1 MCVIK
6 VVIVDNGQSIIF
18 FVLLHKK
25 ERKNLVLIIQNLEE
39 HQNYMIGSKVTTI
52 LTVFLSMINKNF
64 FGSGSILLWIMGQS
78 AGKGLLLLALV
89 TGGS

>member
-6 VVIVDNGQSIIF
+6 VEIVNNGESISF

-25 ERKNLVLIIQNLEE
+25 ERKNLVLRIQNPEE

-52 LTVFLSMINKNF
+52 LTVFLSMINSLYCNQPFETIRKMF
-64 FGSGSILLWIMGQS
+64 EIIM
-78 AGKGLLLLALV
+78 KFCTV
-89 TGGS
+89 